1 MQPTIFIVIGQFD
14 DLRRKWFQVKTCQD
28 GSNGSAAIEIESL
41 GGLFINF
48 TVISIL
54 SIFLFIWHN
63 RYIIK
68 NDLSNLYRRRNKP
81 AGGVI
86 YMTLNSIKIC
96 TDSLALQS

>member
-1 MQPTIFIVIGQFD
+1 MQSTIFIVIGQFD

-28 GSNGSAAIEIESL
+28 GSAAIGIESL

-81 AGGVI
+81 ARGVI